1 MADTDRTRVADWLH
15 DDYVEL
21 QADPTFVAEQ
31 LILDITVKIA
41 TVMEEK
47 GVTQKE
53 LANQLDISPSAL
65 SQLLSGDQNIS
76 IKRLVKVAL
85 ALGMQWEVPNLVP
98 SESADVERVE
108 TKTRI
113 TVAELEMDRPAK
125 DFPSKGTAW
134 GLSVGGEPVDENEND
149 EEQYIA
155 A

>member
-15 DDYVEL
+15 DDYVQL
-21 QADPTFVAEQ
+21 QTDPTFVAEQ
-31 LILDITVKIA
+31 LILDIMVQIG
-41 TVMEEK
+41 TVMEEE
-47 GVTQKE
+47 GITQKE
-53 LANQLDISPSAL
+53 LADALDVSASAM
-65 SQLLSGDQNIS
+65 SQLLSGDQNVS

-98 SESADVERVE
+98 LEANNIERVE

-113 TVAELEMDRPAK
+113 NVAELEVDQSK
-125 DFPSKGTAW
+125 KEFPNKGTDW
-134 GLSVGGEPVDENEND
+134 RLSIGGEPMDENEND

>member
-1 MADTDRTRVADWLH
+1 MADTDRTQVADWLH

-21 QADPTFVAEQ
+21 QTDPTFVAEQ
-31 LILDITVKIA
+31 LILDIMVQIG

-47 GVTQKE
+47 EITQKE
-53 LANQLDISPSAL
+53 LADELDISASAM
-65 SQLLSGDQNIS
+65 SQLLSADQNVS
-76 IKRLVKVAL
+76 IRRLVKVAL

-98 SESADVERVE
+98 FESTDVERVE

-113 TVAELEMDRPAK
+113 NVAELEMDRPAK

-134 GLSVGGEPVDENEND
+134 GLSIGGEPVDENEND
-149 EEQYIA
+149 KEQHIA